1 MEKYINTQE
10 FMEYLK
16 ENNLVIIPESYAD
29 ERIKELNAEKLK
41 KRLLRRRGMI
51 TFREISDSKLWG
63 EISPK
68 AAKSYALREIE
79 NKGLVK
85 ENEVIKT
92 KKGKLS
98 IWKIHRIAVE
108 RIAKNRGTI

>member
-1 MEKYINTQE
+1 MEKYINAQE

-79 NKGLVK
+79 NNGLVQK
-85 ENEVIKT
+85 NEVILV
-92 KKGKLS
+92 KKGKMNVY
-98 IWKIHRIAVE
+98 KIHHLAVE
-108 RIAKNRGTI
+108 RVAKIKGII